1 MNKNTTDI
9 TLSSYFNDIVIGYY
23 EDEDLV
29 KQFGRQ
35 LGYESDCLG
44 QREDGCSGRSSDR
57 VKRNKPRPQKAC
69 KIRLSGVFFV

>member
-1 MNKNTTDI
+1 MGHYNVVTEKERQQRVAINQSYFERGKLMNKNTTDI

-35 LGYESDCLG
+35 LGYESDC
-44 QREDGCSGRSSDR
+44 
-57 VKRNKPRPQKAC
+57 
-69 KIRLSGVFFV
+69 